1 MAEQIAADAYAKVN
15 LGLVVGSRG
24 ADGYHPLVSLAQ
36 SVSWADHLTL
46 SRAAKDEF
54 SAVGMDAEPNNLAWR
69 AVLAVR
75 AVTSATGPVAL
86 SLEKDIAAA
95 AGLGGG
101 SADAAAS
108 LGLAAELYGLARE
121 GLPGPALELGADVP
135 FCLTGGLALLEGR
148 GEKITAQ
155 PAAGSFALAI
165 VVPPVELS
173 TPAIYQQ
180 WDEMGGPSGVAV
192 SASHI
197 PPGLRPF
204 QPLRNDLQPAA
215 EALAPEV
222 AEWRAE
228 LATRWQR
235 PVAMTGSGP
244 ALFAYFIDE
253 DEAASAVEDR
263 PHNARAARAVVPVSQ
278 GWRRV
283 PGTLAGP
290 E

>member
-1 MAEQIAADAYAKVN
+1 MAEHLAAEAFAKVN
-15 LGLVVGSRG
+15 LGLVVGARG
-24 ADGYHPLVSLAQ
+24 SDGYHPLVSLAQ

-46 SRAAKDEF
+46 NHGDEDAF
-54 SAVGMDAEPNNLAWR
+54 TAGGMDADDSNLAWQAVVAAR
-69 AVLAVR
+69 AIASSAGRVVLN
-75 AVTSATGPVAL
+75 
-86 SLEKDIAAA
+86 LEKSIPAA

-101 SADAAAS
+101 SADAAAALS
-108 LGLAAELYGLARE
+108 LAAELLGVAPDDLAVA
-121 GLPGPALELGADVP
+121 ALELGADVP
-135 FCLTGGLALLEGR
+135 FCLSGGLAVLEGR
-148 GEKITAQ
+148 GEKVSAR

-165 VVPPVELS
+165 VVPPFELS
-173 TPAIYQQ
+173 TPAVYER
-180 WDEMGGPSGVAV
+180 WDEMGEPTGIAV

-215 EALAPEV
+215 EALAPEL
-222 AEWRAE
+222 AEWRHE

-244 ALFAYFIDE
+244 ALFAYFVDE
-253 DEAASAVEDR
+253 DEAVSAVEDR
-263 PHNARAARAVVPVSQ
+263 PDRARAARAVVPVSQ

>member
-1 MAEQIAADAYAKVN
+1 MAEHLAAEAFAKVN
-15 LGLVVGSRG
+15 LGLVVDSRG
-24 ADGYHPLVSLAQ
+24 SDGYHPLVSLAQ

-46 SRAAKDEF
+46 SHGDQDAFTAG
-54 SAVGMDAEPNNLAWR
+54 GMDADDNNLAWQAVMAAR
-69 AVLAVR
+69 AVAS
-75 AVTSATGPVAL
+75 SAGRVVL
-86 SLEKDIAAA
+86 NLEKSIPAA

-101 SADAAAS
+101 SADAAAT
-108 LGLAAELYGLARE
+108 LGLTAELLGVAP
-121 GLPGPALELGADVP
+121 GDLPVLALELGADVP
-135 FCLTGGLALLEGR
+135 FCLAGGLAVLEGR
-148 GEKITAQ
+148 GEKVSAR
-155 PAAGSFALAI
+155 PAAGTFALAI

-173 TPAIYQQ
+173 TPAVYSR
-180 WDEMGGPSGVAV
+180 WDEMGEPTGIAV

-222 AEWRAE
+222 AEWRDE

-244 ALFAYFIDE
+244 ALFAYFVDQE
-253 DEAASAVEDR
+253 EAASAVEDR
-263 PHNARAARAVVPVSQ
+263 PDGARAARAVVPVSQ